1 MTAKIS
7 SPVNITDVTGD
18 ESKYSLEDQGFQFI
32 KHKSQ
37 FEKDLPELKSRYK
50 ASEDLDEITAGY
62 YVEMKEILAKTLA
75 SNKK

>member
-1 MTAKIS
+1 MTPKIN
-7 SPVNITDVTGD
+7 SPVSITDVTGD
-18 ESKYSLEDQGFQFI
+18 EGKYSLEKQGFQFI

-50 ASEDLDEITAGY
+50 ASEELDEVTAGY
-62 YVEMKEILAKTLA
+62 YAEMKEILAKTLE

>member
-1 MTAKIS
+1 MTPKIS
-7 SPVNITDVTGD
+7 SPVAISDVTGD
-18 ESKYSLEDQGFQFI
+18 EGKFSLENQGFQFI

-50 ASEDLDEITAGY
+50 ASEELDEITAGY
-62 YVEMKEILAKTLA
+62 YEEMKEILAKTLA